1 MKLTLDTNSTKRT
14 KNHDHRTSLEGWGL
28 IPPNYK
34 TDHFA
39 ILWNIKLAM
48 TYMSYKLTIRAFKK
62 VYNFQIEMLN

>member
-34 TDHFA
+34 TDT
-39 ILWNIKLAM
+39 ILQYCG
-48 TYMSYKLTIRAFKK
+48 T
-62 VYNFQIEMLN
+62 